1 MPSVFTRISSG
12 ELPGRIVHAD
22 ERCFALLS
30 SSPLRPGHVLVVPRE
45 EIDHWLDLPPDLAAH
60 VFATAAVVGRAV
72 HRAFRCEKVALL
84 VAGLEVRHAHL
95 HLVPVDRLA
104 DLDFSKQDRD
114 PDPAMMDD
122 AAERIRR
129 ELNHAP

>member
-1 MPSVFTRISSG
+1 MPSVFTRVASG
-12 ELPGRIVHAD
+12 EAPGRIVHAD
-22 ERCFALLS
+22 DRCIALLAFT
-30 SSPLRPGHVLVVPRE
+30 PLRPGHVLVVPRE

-60 VFATAAVVGRAV
+60 VFATAATIGRAIR
-72 HRAFRCEKVALL
+72 RAFPCEKVALV
-84 VAGLEVRHAHL
+84 VAGIEVRHAHL

-104 DLDFSKQDRD
+104 DLDFGRQQRD

-129 ELNHAP
+129 ELTHS